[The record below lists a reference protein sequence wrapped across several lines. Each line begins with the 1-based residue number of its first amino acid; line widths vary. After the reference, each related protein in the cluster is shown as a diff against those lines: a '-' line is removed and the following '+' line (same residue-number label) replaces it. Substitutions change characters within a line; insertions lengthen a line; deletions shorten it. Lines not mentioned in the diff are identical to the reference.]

1 MVETTR
7 LLYIAEEISL
17 LPEGASFGEPE
28 FKVTDVAII
37 LNRMKVTPTEFWL
50 LDDTPG
56 RLGYD
61 LGNGRGWHWKLRRF
75 RNTICKD
82 HTFETEKR
90 CRVCGTIK
98 QRGGSGRLYCPTDHK
113 ELIR

>member
-7 LLYIAEEISL
+7 LLMIAEEISR

-28 FKVTDVAII
+28 FVVTDVAVI
-37 LNRMKVTPTEFWL
+37 LNRMKVTPTEFHL

-75 RNTICKD
+75 RNSIGLKHLTPEVRC
-82 HTFETEKR
+82 KR
-90 CRVCGTIK
+90 CGAFRH
-98 QRGGSGRLYCPTDHK
+98 RSASGRLRPCDV
-113 ELIR
+113 EDCR

>member
-7 LLYIAEEISL
+7 LLMIAEQISL
-17 LPEGASFGEPE
+17 LPEGASFNEPDFE
-28 FKVTDVAII
+28 VTDVAII
-37 LNRMKVTPTEFWL
+37 LNRMKVTGTEFHL

-75 RNTICKD
+75 RNTILRDHKLEPEVRCKQ
-82 HTFETEKR
+82 
-90 CRVCGTIK
+90 CGAYRH
-98 QRGGSGRLYCPTDHK
+98 RGGSGRLAPCTVEH
-113 ELIR
+113 RRTS